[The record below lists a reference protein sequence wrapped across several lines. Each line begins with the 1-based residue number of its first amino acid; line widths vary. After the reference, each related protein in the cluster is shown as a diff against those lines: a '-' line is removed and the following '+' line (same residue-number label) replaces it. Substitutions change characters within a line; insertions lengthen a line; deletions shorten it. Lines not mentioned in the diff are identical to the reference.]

1 MMLVITHS
9 GPAVEGEAYSLTCD
23 LMGDESLAV
32 TETVIRWDRVTQT
45 VMSEVFRGATYFFAL
60 LSRDDEGEYNCVTR
74 ITSPYL
80 NSSPVLIQRVTI
92 SLARK

>member
-1 MMLVITHS
+1 MITPS
-9 GPAVEGEAYSLTCD
+9 GQTVEGQAYSLTCD

-32 TETVIRWDRVTQT
+32 TETRIRWDRVTPT
-45 VMSEVFRGATYFFAL
+45 FMSEVFRGATYSFAA

-80 NSSPVLIQRVTI
+80 NSSPVLTQNVTI
-92 SLARK
+92 YLSRK

>member
-1 MMLVITHS
+1 MLVITPS
-9 GPAVEGEAYSLTCD
+9 RPAVEGQAYSLTCD

-32 TETVIRWDRVTQT
+32 TETRIRWDRVTPT
-45 VMSEVFRGATYFFAL
+45 FMSEVFRGATYSFAA

-80 NSSPVLIQRVTI
+80 NSRSFLTQTVTI
-92 SLARK
+92 SLTCK